1 MADQKHAS
9 GSRPHLVLHKNE
21 KRRKRPRG
29 AAGAAPQAPEFQM
42 IDCRPDLYERLVSH
56 GAEWRW
62 ARFVSVL
69 REWLF
74 ALSAKIGRPPPRN
87 HNDN

>member
-1 MADQKHAS
+1 
-9 GSRPHLVLHKNE
+9 
-21 KRRKRPRG
+21 
-29 AAGAAPQAPEFQM
+29 M
-42 IDCRPDLYERLVSH
+42 IDCRPDLYERLVTH

-62 ARFVSVL
+62 TRFVSVL